1 LWPTKKSGK
10 AEFRSTVTQAKEAA
24 GRGLFRSGIISAPA
38 MRREKLL
45 RLRRTLVLSVMML
58 AGVAHAAAAAD
69 DAAKIDA
76 GETVYNTYCA
86 TCHGDDLVNTGQTF
100 DLRRLH
106 ADERP
111 RFENSV
117 LNGKNRMPPWKG
129 VLDAQQLDALW
140 HYIRAH
146 AYQK

>member
-1 LWPTKKSGK
+1 
-10 AEFRSTVTQAKEAA
+10 
-24 GRGLFRSGIISAPA
+24 
-38 MRREKLL
+38 
-45 RLRRTLVLSVMML
+45 ML
-58 AGVAHAAAAAD
+58 PAGVACAGTAAGD
-69 DAAKIDA
+69 TAKIAA

-100 DLRRLH
+100 DLRALR
-106 ADERP
+106 ADEWL

-117 LNGKNRMPPWKG
+117 LNGKNQMPPWKG
-129 VLDAQQLDALW
+129 VLNAQQLDQLW